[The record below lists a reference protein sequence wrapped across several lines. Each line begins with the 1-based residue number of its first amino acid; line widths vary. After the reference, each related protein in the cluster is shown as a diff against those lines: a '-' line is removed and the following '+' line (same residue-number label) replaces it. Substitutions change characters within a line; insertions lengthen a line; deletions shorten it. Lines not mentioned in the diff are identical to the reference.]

1 MGSEMCIR
9 DRIVCGTMVLSMTA
23 CGGSKE
29 TPAAQNDVSVQAEAD
44 TVEDAEAEE
53 TGAKEMCSDET
64 FASLQ
69 EVFGLLTDLH
79 NQTVDL
85 YSEDQ
90 IAADADLEDALNQS
104 ADAINQMGELTQE
117 NISEDDALV
126 LLNAMETLADALY
139 AADEAMMGEV
149 TESTPCSDE
158 TFAVLQ
164 SNYQLL
170 VEAYNAVSDAYMSD
184 EIEQSDEVEANLN
197 QAKELIESLGEVDQA
212 SLAEE
217 DAEST
222 IDAMSAIND
231 YLAAI
236 LEAM

>member
-1 MGSEMCIR
+1 MKKLLAL
-9 DRIVCGTMVLSMTA
+9 IVCGTMVLSMTA

-29 TPAAQNDVSVQAEAD
+29 TPAAQDDVSVQAEAD

-184 EIEQSDEVEANLN
+184 EVEQSDEIEENLN

-231 YLAAI
+231 YLSAI

>member
-1 MGSEMCIR
+1 
-9 DRIVCGTMVLSMTA
+9 
-23 CGGSKE
+23 
-29 TPAAQNDVSVQAEAD
+29 
-44 TVEDAEAEE
+44 
-53 TGAKEMCSDET
+53 MCSDET

>member
-1 MGSEMCIR
+1 MKKLLAL
-9 DRIVCGTMVLSMTA
+9 IVCGTMVLSMTA

-44 TVEDAEAEE
+44 TVEDAETEE

>member
-1 MGSEMCIR
+1 MKKLLAL
-9 DRIVCGTMVLSMTA
+9 IVCGTMVLSMTA

-53 TGAKEMCSDET
+53 AGAKEMCSDET

>member
-1 MGSEMCIR
+1 MKKLLAL
-9 DRIVCGTMVLSMTA
+9 IVCGTMVLSMTA

-79 NQTVDL
+79 NQTVDP

-212 SLAEE
+212 SLVEE

>member
-1 MGSEMCIR
+1 
-9 DRIVCGTMVLSMTA
+9 MVLSMTA

>member
-1 MGSEMCIR
+1 MKKLLAL
-9 DRIVCGTMVLSMTA
+9 IVCGTMVLSMTA

-164 SNYQLL
+164 SNCQLL

>member
-1 MGSEMCIR
+1 MKKLLAL
-9 DRIVCGTMVLSMTA
+9 IVCGTMVLSMTA

-44 TVEDAEAEE
+44 TLEDAEAEE

-184 EIEQSDEVEANLN
+184 EVEQSDEVEANLN

>member
-1 MGSEMCIR
+1 MKKLLAL
-9 DRIVCGTMVLSMTA
+9 IVCGTMVLSMTA

-231 YLAAI
+231 YLSAI

>member
-1 MGSEMCIR
+1 MKKLLAL
-9 DRIVCGTMVLSMTA
+9 IVCGTMVLSMTA
-23 CGGSKE
+23 YGGSKE

-149 TESTPCSDE
+149 TESTSCSDE

>member
-1 MGSEMCIR
+1 MKKLLAL
-9 DRIVCGTMVLSMTA
+9 IVCGTMVLSMTA

-197 QAKELIESLGEVDQA
+197 QAKELIESLGEVNQA
-212 SLAEE
+212 SLVEE

>member
-1 MGSEMCIR
+1 MKKLLAL
-9 DRIVCGTMVLSMTA
+9 IVCGTMVLSMTA

-197 QAKELIESLGEVDQA
+197 QA

>member
-1 MGSEMCIR
+1 MKKLLAL
-9 DRIVCGTMVLSMTA
+9 IVCGTMVLSMTA

-184 EIEQSDEVEANLN
+184 EIEQSDKVEANLN

>member
-1 MGSEMCIR
+1 
-9 DRIVCGTMVLSMTA
+9 MTA

>member
-1 MGSEMCIR
+1 MKKLLAL
-9 DRIVCGTMVLSMTA
+9 IVCGTMVLSMTA

-104 ADAINQMGELTQE
+104 ADAINQMCELTQE

>member
-1 MGSEMCIR
+1 MKKLLAL
-9 DRIVCGTMVLSMTA
+9 IVCGTMVLSMTA

-170 VEAYNAVSDAYMSD
+170 VETYNAVSDAYMSD

>member
-1 MGSEMCIR
+1 MKKLLAL
-9 DRIVCGTMVLSMTA
+9 IVCGTMVLSMSA

>member
-1 MGSEMCIR
+1 MKKLLAL
-9 DRIVCGTMVLSMTA
+9 IVCGTMVLSMTA

-53 TGAKEMCSDET
+53 TGAKAMCSDET

-212 SLAEE
+212 SLVEE

>member
-1 MGSEMCIR
+1 MKR
-9 DRIVCGTMVLSMTA
+9 LLALIVCGTMVLSMTA

>member
-1 MGSEMCIR
+1 MKKLLAL
-9 DRIVCGTMVLSMTA
+9 IVCGTMVLSMTA

-90 IAADADLEDALNQS
+90 IAADADLEDAKRAQIEDIVKRKTEVG
-104 ADAINQMGELTQE
+104 AE
-117 NISEDDALV
+117 NIIIT
-126 LLNAMETLADALY
+126 LLNL
-139 AADEAMMGEV
+139 
-149 TESTPCSDE
+149 
-158 TFAVLQ
+158 
-164 SNYQLL
+164 
-170 VEAYNAVSDAYMSD
+170 
-184 EIEQSDEVEANLN
+184 
-197 QAKELIESLGEVDQA
+197 
-212 SLAEE
+212 E
-217 DAEST
+217 D
-222 IDAMSAIND
+222 
-231 YLAAI
+231 
-236 LEAM
+236 

>member
-1 MGSEMCIR
+1 MKKLLAL
-9 DRIVCGTMVLSMTA
+9 IVCGTMVLSMTA

-212 SLAEE
+212 SLVEE

-222 IDAMSAIND
+222 IDAMSAINE

>member
-1 MGSEMCIR
+1 MKKLLAL
-9 DRIVCGTMVLSMTA
+9 IVCGTMVLSMTA

-53 TGAKEMCSDET
+53 TGAKEICSDET

>member
-1 MGSEMCIR
+1 MKKLLAL
-9 DRIVCGTMVLSMTA
+9 IVCGTMVLSMTA

-90 IAADADLEDALNQS
+90 IAADTDLEDALNQS

>member
-1 MGSEMCIR
+1 MKKLLAL
-9 DRIVCGTMVLSMTA
+9 IVCGTMVLSMTA
-23 CGGSKE
+23 CGGSKV

-212 SLAEE
+212 SLVEE

>member
-1 MGSEMCIR
+1 MKKLLAL
-9 DRIVCGTMVLSMTA
+9 IVCGTMVLSMTA

-197 QAKELIESLGEVDQA
+197 QAKELIESLGEVDQE

>member
-1 MGSEMCIR
+1 MCIR
-9 DRIVCGTMVLSMTA
+9 DR
-23 CGGSKE
+23 
-29 TPAAQNDVSVQAEAD
+29 AD

>member
-1 MGSEMCIR
+1 MKKLLAL
-9 DRIVCGTMVLSMTA
+9 IVCGTMVLSMTA

-139 AADEAMMGEV
+139 AADEAMMGEL

>member
-1 MGSEMCIR
+1 MKKLLAL
-9 DRIVCGTMVLSMTA
+9 IVCGTMVLSMTA

-29 TPAAQNDVSVQAEAD
+29 TPAAQNDVSFQAEAD

>member
-1 MGSEMCIR
+1 MKKLLAL
-9 DRIVCGTMVLSMTA
+9 IVCGTMVLSMTA

-158 TFAVLQ
+158 NFAVLQ

>member
-1 MGSEMCIR
+1 MKKLLAL
-9 DRIVCGTMVLSMTA
+9 IVCGTMVLSMTA

>member
-1 MGSEMCIR
+1 MKKLLAL
-9 DRIVCGTMVLSMTA
+9 IVCGTMVLSMTA

-217 DAEST
+217 GAEST

>member
-1 MGSEMCIR
+1 MKKLLAL
-9 DRIVCGTMVLSMTA
+9 IVCGTMVLSMTA
-23 CGGSKE
+23 CGGSNE

>member
-1 MGSEMCIR
+1 MKKLIAL
-9 DRIVCGTMVLSMTA
+9 IVCGTMVLSMTA

>member
-1 MGSEMCIR
+1 MKKLLAL
-9 DRIVCGTMVLSMTA
+9 IVCGTMVLSMTA

-197 QAKELIESLGEVDQA
+197 QAKELIESLGEVNQA

>member
-1 MGSEMCIR
+1 MKKLLAL
-9 DRIVCGTMVLSMTA
+9 IVCGTMVLSMTA

-117 NISEDDALV
+117 KFSEDDALV

>member
-9 DRIVCGTMVLSMTA
+9 DR
-23 CGGSKE
+23 
-29 TPAAQNDVSVQAEAD
+29 
-44 TVEDAEAEE
+44 
-53 TGAKEMCSDET
+53 CSDET